1 MLTLADDI
9 EELKNICACGRKA
22 TMNVRID
29 DRGARITAGEQVAI
43 EGAVR
48 YIQTCGRCFYDTP

>member
-1 MLTLADDI
+1 
-9 EELKNICACGRKA
+9 
-22 TMNVRID
+22 MNVRID